1 MVRRAV
7 ELVIF
12 DVDGVLVDVSESFHR
27 TTIETVRYFTGRR
40 VSRAEIH
47 RWKNRSGYNDDW
59 KLTTAWIR
67 SLGRRVAYE
76 EVKRQYQRFYW
87 GKNGNGNVARERWLL
102 PLTLLRRWSRRAELG
117 IFTGRT
123 RRELRHT
130 LERFGV
136 ARHFRGI
143 VTLDDVE
150 RPKPAPEGLLRI
162 LDGRDPTLV
171 LYAGDN
177 VDDALAARRCGIGF
191 IGVLP
196 RNSDARRLRARRLRE
211 LGAKIILGHVS
222 ELESCWP

>member
-1 MVRRAV
+1 MVKPAV

-27 TTIETVRYFTGRR
+27 TTVETVRYFTGQR
-40 VSRAEIH
+40 VSRTEIH

-67 SLGRRVAYE
+67 SLGQRVAYE

-87 GKNGNGNVARERWLL
+87 GENGKGNVARERWQL
-102 PLTLLRRWSRRAELG
+102 PRALLRRWSRRAELG

-130 LERFGV
+130 LKRFGV
-136 ARHFRGI
+136 APYFRRI
-143 VTLDDVE
+143 ITLEDVE

-162 LDGRDPTLV
+162 LNGRGPVLA

-177 VDDALAARRCGIGF
+177 VDDALAARRCGIRF

-196 RNSDARRLRARRLRE
+196 RNSEARRLRAARLRE
-211 LGAKIILGHVS
+211 LGAKTILGHVS
-222 ELESCWP
+222 ELESCWS